1 MRVKICRWLLRLWGN
16 IVGGIK
22 PRDYVGSSVSSNL
35 AVYENYSLLVNEEI
49 SVDSLDKLIKKIGYL
64 LRLLQ

>member
-1 MRVKICRWLLRLWGN
+1 MIMLVLLFLRTLLFM
-16 IVGGIK
+16 K
-22 PRDYVGSSVSSNL
+22 
-35 AVYENYSLLVNEEI
+35 EYSLLVNEEI

>member
-1 MRVKICRWLLRLWGN
+1 MLVLLFMRILLFM
-16 IVGGIK
+16 K
-22 PRDYVGSSVSSNL
+22 
-35 AVYENYSLLVNEEI
+35 EYSLLVNEEI

>member
-1 MRVKICRWLLRLWGN
+1 MEALNVHDDIN
-16 IVGGIK
+16 SS
-22 PRDYVGSSVSSNL
+22 GSSVSSNL

>member
-1 MRVKICRWLLRLWGN
+1 MLN
-16 IVGGIK
+16 A
-22 PRDYVGSSVSSNL
+22 RDYAVSSTSGSFVYANL
-35 AVYENYSLLVNEEI
+35 SVYENYSLLVSEEI

>member
-1 MRVKICRWLLRLWGN
+1 MILVLLFLQTLLFMKGH
-16 IVGGIK
+16 
-22 PRDYVGSSVSSNL
+22 
-35 AVYENYSLLVNEEI
+35 SLLVNEEI